1 MITGTK
7 GLRHDYFINYRNDCA
22 TFCGII
28 LHYRLVWAMNIKAPP
43 SLQQMLSLCVLALGD
58 LPMPPKVYCPSSDA
72 EVAKAIRAKQQ
83 ELKAI
88 NFRKRLPRNHPDR
101 L

>member
-1 MITGTK
+1 M
-7 GLRHDYFINYRNDCA
+7 
-22 TFCGII
+22 
-28 LHYRLVWAMNIKAPP
+28 VWAMNNKEPP
-43 SLQQMLSLCVLALGD
+43 SLQQMLSLCILALGD
-58 LPMPPKVYCPSSDA
+58 LPMPAKVCCHSSDT

>member
-1 MITGTK
+1 M
-7 GLRHDYFINYRNDCA
+7 
-22 TFCGII
+22 
-28 LHYRLVWAMNIKAPP
+28 VWAMNNKEPTSIQ
-43 SLQQMLSLCVLALGD
+43 QQMLSLCMFALGD
-58 LPMPPKVYCPSSDA
+58 LPMPTKVCPSSDA